1 VIPIIQIHDYLVIP
15 VQETLHDHLALSLQ
29 ERLGDEIVRREP
41 KAVIIDISTVEVLD
55 SFIARVLDQI
65 GHKALLMGLRTVV
78 VGMQP
83 AVAITL
89 VEMGMDLEYVQTALN
104 IEHAIELLDAQA
116 DDIDPEQDADEAS
129 GPREAEIGGPPG

>member
-1 VIPIIQIHDYLVIP
+1 MIPIIQMHDYLVIP
-15 VQETLHDHLALSLQ
+15 VQETLHDHLALALQ
-29 ERLGDEIVRREP
+29 DRLGDEIVRREP

-89 VEMGMDLEYVQTALN
+89 VEMGMDLEYVHTALN
-104 IEHAIELLDAQA
+104 IEHAIELLDAAQSEDEGDA
-116 DDIDPEQDADEAS
+116 DDASEEQEARM
-129 GPREAEIGGPPG
+129 GARAG

>member
-1 VIPIIQIHDYLVIP
+1 MIPIIQVEDYLVIP

-29 ERLGDEIVRREP
+29 ERLGEEILRRNP

-65 GHKALLMGLRTVV
+65 GHKALLMGLRAVV

-89 VEMGMDLEYVQTALN
+89 VEMGMDLDYVHTALN
-104 IEHAIELLDAQA
+104 IEHAMEVLRSSSA
-116 DDIDPEQDADEAS
+116 EEDADPDEVDAAS
-129 GPREAEIGGPPG
+129 WPQ

>member
-1 VIPIIQIHDYLVIP
+1 MIPIIQIHDYLVIP
-15 VQETLHDHLALSLQ
+15 VQETLHDHLALALQ
-29 ERLGDEIVRREP
+29 DRLGDEIVRREP

-89 VEMGMDLEYVQTALN
+89 VEMGMDLDYVHTALN
-104 IEHAIELLDAQA
+104 IEHAIELLDQSEQA
-116 DDIDPEQDADEAS
+116 DLNDDDEAS
-129 GPREAEIGGPPG
+129 DDPEADIGATAG

>member
-1 VIPIIQIHDYLVIP
+1 MIPIIQVEDFLVIP
-15 VQETLHDHLALSLQ
+15 VQETLHDQLALSLQ
-29 ERLGDEIVRREP
+29 ERLGEEIQLRHP

-65 GHKALLMGLRTVV
+65 GHKALLMGIRAAV

-89 VEMGMDLEYVQTALN
+89 VEMGMDLEYVDTALN
-104 IEHAIELLDAQA
+104 IEHAMELLRRQELE
-116 DDIDPEQDADEAS
+116 EQEREEGEDGLDGS
-129 GPREAEIGGPPG
+129 G

>member
-41 KAVIIDISTVEVLD
+41 KAVIIDVSTVEVLD

-83 AVAITL
+83 SVAITL
-89 VEMGMDLEYVQTALN
+89 VEMGMDLDYVDTALN
-104 IEHAIELLDAQA
+104 IEHAIELLDAGA
-116 DDIDPEQDADEAS
+116 DPDDPEQDAGEACLS
-129 GPREAEIGGPPG
+129 EEAEIGGRPG